1 MTYQTHAQR
10 HMGIVAGLG
19 CVICR
24 RDTGERVP
32 CQVHHIAEGSG
43 KTSDFMTAGLCD
55 DHHEGGIGIH
65 GMGVKA
71 FLRLFKLPSEFHLL
85 DLVNRFRAEDR
96 V

>member
-1 MTYQTHAQR
+1 MTYQTPAQR

-43 KTSDFMTAGLCD
+43 QRSDYMTAGLVRSLVCMCRF
-55 DHHEGGIGIH
+55 H
-65 GMGVKA
+65 VKE
-71 FLRLFKLPSEFHLL
+71 RKN
-85 DLVNRFRAEDR
+85 D
-96 V
+96 